1 MTETTA
7 SFRPPETSGAVRTG
21 VAVAERLE
29 RLPMSGF
36 QILILTLACV
46 AWLIEAFDIGLIG
59 VVLPSLHSLWHLTPK
74 ETGSLAA
81 ITAVGIVLGVVPS
94 GFLADRF
101 GRKTMLMIGLAW
113 YTIVTGFTALAGSIT
128 SLIALRFVAGLGM
141 GMMFPIPY
149 AIVSEF
155 VSSSHRGR
163 FTGVMDSFLSVGYF
177 VSPAL
182 AAIII
187 PNTAPD
193 VGWRVFFILG
203 GIPFLYLAL
212 LWRLMPESPRWY
224 ESKGRFRE
232 AEAAMAGIEAKV
244 EASIGHKLPAVD
256 AAKARPVAVSQEQV
270 PVATIFNH
278 LYLKRTI
285 MCWIAFGST
294 FFIFYAIQLFMP
306 TVVSRMGF
314 SLTTAFVFTSIIVGA
329 SIIGK
334 FLEAWLVETWGRK
347 PVIISFT
354 IVALVCALFFG
365 YLRSPVLVLLVGAA
379 MSFFGISIDP
389 AVKIYVAEN
398 YPTRVRGTGVGFSE
412 GVGRL
417 LAGAI
422 APFYFP
428 FVLERYGTGGSFV
441 FVALVALVGTLA
453 VWLLGEETK
462 GRLLEDVSP

>member
-1 MTETTA
+1 MTTPSTMTETAAT
-7 SFRPPETSGAVRTG
+7 GTG
-21 VAVAERLE
+21 VAIAERLE

-36 QILILTLACV
+36 HIQILTIACL

-59 VVLPSLHSLWHLTPK
+59 VVLPSLHNLWHLTPR

-81 ITAVGIVLGVVPS
+81 ITAVGIVIGVVPT
-94 GFLADRF
+94 GFLADRY
-101 GRKTMLMIGLAW
+101 GRKRVLMVGMAW
-113 YTIVTGFTALAGSIT
+113 YTIITGLTAFANSIT
-128 SLIALRFVAGLGM
+128 ALIALRFLAGLGM

-149 AIVSEF
+149 AMVSEF
-155 VSSSHRGR
+155 VTSSHRGR
-163 FTGVMDSFLSVGYF
+163 FTGVMDSFLSLGYF

-187 PNTAPD
+187 PTTGLD
-193 VGWRVFFILG
+193 VGWRIFFILG
-203 GIPFLYLAL
+203 GAPILYVAL
-212 LWRLMPESPRWY
+212 VWWLLPESPRWY
-224 ESKGRFRE
+224 EIKGRYRE
-232 AEAAMAGIEAKV
+232 ADATMSSIEAKV
-244 EASIGHKLPAVD
+244 ESSIGRKLPPVD
-256 AAKARPVAVSQEQV
+256 RKTARPVVVSHEHV
-270 PVATIFNH
+270 PVATIFDQT
-278 LYLKRTI
+278 YLKRTI
-285 MCWIAFGST
+285 MCWVAFGST

-314 SLTTAFVFTSIIVGA
+314 SLTTAFIFTSIIVGS
-329 SIIGK
+329 SIVGK
-334 FLEAWLVETWGRK
+334 FVEAYLVETWGRK

-354 IVALVCALFFG
+354 LIALVCALFFG
-365 YLRSPVLVLLVGAA
+365 FLRNPILVLVIGAT

-428 FVLERYGTGGSFV
+428 QVLARFGTGGAFV
-441 FVALVALVGTLA
+441 FVAIVALAGVLA

-462 GRLLEDVSP
+462 GKLLEDVSP